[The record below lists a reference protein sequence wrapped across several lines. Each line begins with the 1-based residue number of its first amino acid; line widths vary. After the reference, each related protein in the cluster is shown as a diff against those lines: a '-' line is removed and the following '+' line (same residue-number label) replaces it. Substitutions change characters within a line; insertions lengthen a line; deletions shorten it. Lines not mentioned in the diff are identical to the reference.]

1 MLQDRSNAFTLKYLC
16 LVLVV
21 LALAGLCPVQA
32 AQNRDAS
39 EYVSMDFNDVDIG
52 VFIKFISTL
61 TQKNFV
67 VDTKV
72 KGKVTIISPEKISVD
87 DAYKVF
93 ESVLDI
99 YGFATVETGSVVK
112 IIPAV
117 DARGDNVDTRM
128 ARYAEQTSD
137 KLVTRII
144 PLTYASAD
152 ELKALLSPMLA
163 KGGLLLSHPDS
174 NMLIVTATLSSIDRL
189 LKLINTIDV
198 EGVGRKI
205 TILPIKYADAE
216 KMVTNLTKIY
226 SAQTKKIAGRK
237 KNSNDFSVEMVA
249 DERTNSIILL
259 ASEQE
264 SAQITALVTALDKK
278 VPKGEEKI
286 RVYYLEHATAEELA
300 AVLQEIPEKSGSN
313 SKKDGQ
319 KQAPLLSD
327 DIKITA
333 DKATNSLVI
342 IADKDDYPVLE
353 EVIKKLDVPRS
364 MVYIEC
370 MLMEM
375 NAERSLD
382 FGMEWQAA
390 ETVHGDSNVAFGGF
404 GTTASDSGGLA
415 SAAKGVLPSGFSM
428 GVIGKTL
435 EIGGVTFPSFQAILQ
450 AYKEDSDVK
459 ILSTPQLLTTENE
472 EATITIGK
480 NVAYQTRGGVY
491 NDSSTDS
498 TAYNAYEYKDV
509 GITLK
514 ITPSISQGRLVR
526 LDFYQTITKLD
537 TANTTNADR
546 PTTLKRELETTII
559 VEDGNTVVI
568 GGLIDESLSK
578 EVGKVPCLGD
588 IPVLGNAFKS
598 LSSGSD
604 RTNLFIF
611 LTPRVVKNTLEAKE
625 VYLEKKDKMDELHKQ
640 EIKLYDEDA
649 PIKSILLN

>member
-1 MLQDRSNAFTLKYLC
+1 MLQDRRNSLNVKHIC
-16 LVLVV
+16 LILVV
-21 LALAGLCPVQA
+21 LALVGLCPVQA
-32 AQNRDAS
+32 AQNQDTS
-39 EYVSMDFNDVDIG
+39 EFVSMDFNDVDIG
-52 VFIKFISTL
+52 VFIKFISKL
-61 TQKNFV
+61 TNKNFV

-72 KGKVTIISPEKISVD
+72 KGKVTIISPEKISVN

-112 IIPAV
+112 IIPAA
-117 DARGDNVDTRM
+117 DARGDNVDTRL
-128 ARYAEQTSD
+128 ARDVEQASD
-137 KLVTRII
+137 KLVTRLI
-144 PLTYASAD
+144 PLTYASSD
-152 ELKALLSPMLA
+152 ELKSLLSPMLA
-163 KGGLLLSHPDS
+163 KGSLLLSHADS
-174 NMLIVTATLSSIDRL
+174 NMLIATATLASIDRL

-226 SAQTKKIAGRK
+226 SAKTKKNQRSRK
-237 KNSNDFSVEMVA
+237 KNSEDLSVEMVA

-264 SAQITALVTALDKK
+264 SAQITTLVDALDKE

-286 RVYYLEHATAEELA
+286 RVYYLEHATAEDLA
-300 AVLQEIPEKSGSN
+300 AVLQEIPEKSSN
-313 SKKDGQ
+313 DSKKAGQ
-319 KQAPLLSD
+319 KKAPLLSD

-333 DKATNSLVI
+333 DKATNSLII

-370 MLMEM
+370 LLMEM

-382 FGMEWQAA
+382 FGMEWQAKG
-390 ETVHGDSNVAFGGF
+390 TIHSDNTGF
-404 GTTASDSGGLA
+404 GRFSTSNSDSADLGSLA
-415 SAAKGVLPSGFSM
+415 DRTLSSGFSM
-428 GVIGKTL
+428 GVFGGTL
-435 EIGGVTFPSFQAILQ
+435 EAIIQ
-450 AYKEDSDVK
+450 AYKKDSDVK

-480 NVAYQTRGGVY
+480 NVPYQTRGGVGTS
-491 NDSSTDS
+491 DTDS
-498 TAYNAYEYKDV
+498 TAYNSYEYKDV

-514 ITPSISQGRLVR
+514 ITPSISQDRLVR
-526 LDFYQTITKLD
+526 LDFYQTVTKLD
-537 TANTTNADR
+537 TATNTTVTDR

-559 VEDGNTVVI
+559 VEDGNTVVL

-588 IPVLGNAFKS
+588 IPLLGNAFKNQ
-598 LSSGSD
+598 SSGSD

-611 LTPRVVKNTLEAKE
+611 LTPRVVKNTLETKKI
-625 VYLEKKDKMDELHKQ
+625 YHEKKEEMDELHKQ
-640 EIKLYDEDA
+640 EIKLYDEDS
-649 PIKSILLN
+649 PIKSMLLN

>member
-1 MLQDRSNAFTLKYLC
+1 MLQDRSNAFTRTHIC
-16 LVLVV
+16 LILVV
-21 LALAGLCPVQA
+21 VSALAGFCPVKA
-32 AQNRDAS
+32 AQTQGAS

-52 VFIKFISTL
+52 VFIKFISKL
-61 TQKNFV
+61 TRKNFV

-72 KGKVTIISPEKISVD
+72 RGKVTIISPEKISVD

-117 DARGDNVDTRM
+117 NARGDNVDTRV

-137 KLVTRII
+137 KLVTRLI
-144 PLTYASAD
+144 PLTYASSN
-152 ELKALLSPMLA
+152 ELKSLLTPMLA
-163 KGGLLLSHPDS
+163 KGSILLSHADS

-205 TILPIKYADAE
+205 TILPIKYADAD

-226 SAQTKKIAGRK
+226 SAKIKKILRRK
-237 KNSNDFSVEMVA
+237 NHSNDLSVEMVA
-249 DERTNSIILL
+249 DERTNAIILL

-264 SAQITALVTALDKK
+264 SAQITALVSALDKE

-286 RVYYLEHATAEELA
+286 RVYYLEHAIAEDLA
-300 AVLQEIPEKSGSN
+300 AVLQEIPEKRSIS

-319 KQAPLLSD
+319 KKAPFLSD

-333 DKATNSLVI
+333 DKATNSLII

-375 NAERSLD
+375 NADRSLD

-390 ETVHGDSNVAFGGF
+390 GALGGDSDAAFGGF
-404 GTTASDSGGLA
+404 GTKPSNAGNLA
-415 SAAKGVLPSGFSM
+415 GVAKGVLPSGFSM
-428 GVIGKTL
+428 GVLGKTL
-435 EIGGVTFPSFQAILQ
+435 EVGGVTFPSYQAIIQ

-480 NVAYQTRGGVY
+480 NVAYQTRSAAES
-491 NDSSTDS
+491 SSTTYS
-498 TAYNAYEYKDV
+498 SFEYKDV

-514 ITPSISQGRLVR
+514 ITPSISQDRLVR
-526 LDFYQTITKLD
+526 LDFYQKITKLD

-559 VEDGNTVVI
+559 VEDSNTVVI

-578 EVGKVPCLGD
+578 EEGRVPCLGD
-588 IPVLGNAFKS
+588 VPVLGNAFRS
-598 LSSGSD
+598 QSSGSD
-604 RTNLFIF
+604 KTNLFIF
-611 LTPRVVKNTLEAKE
+611 LTPRVVKNTVEAKE
-625 VYLEKKDKMDELHKQ
+625 IYREKKDKMDELHKQ

-649 PIKSILLN
+649 PVKSILLR

>member
-1 MLQDRSNAFTLKYLC
+1 MLQVCRNTLNVKHIC
-16 LVLVV
+16 LFFVV
-21 LALAGLCPVQA
+21 LILVGLCPVQA
-32 AQNRDAS
+32 AQNQDTS
-39 EYVSMDFNDVDIG
+39 EFVSMDFNDVDIG
-52 VFIKFISTL
+52 VFIKFISKL
-61 TQKNFV
+61 THKNFV

-72 KGKVTIISPEKISVD
+72 RGKVTIISPEKISVD
-87 DAYKVF
+87 EAYKVF

-99 YGFATVETGSVVK
+99 YGFATVDTGSVVK
-112 IIPAV
+112 IIPAA

-128 ARYAEQTSD
+128 ARAAEQTSD

-144 PLTYASAD
+144 PLTYASSD
-152 ELKALLSPMLA
+152 ELKSLLSPMLA
-163 KGGLLLSHPDS
+163 KGSLLLSHADS
-174 NMLIVTATLSSIDRL
+174 NMLIATATLASIDRL
-189 LKLINTIDV
+189 LKLIQTIDV

-226 SAQTKKIAGRK
+226 SAKTRKVSRRK

-264 SAQITALVTALDKK
+264 SAQITALVDALDKE

-286 RVYYLEHATAEELA
+286 RVYYLEHATAEDLA
-300 AVLQEIPEKSGSN
+300 AVLQEIPEKSSN
-313 SKKDGQ
+313 DSKRAGQ
-319 KQAPLLSD
+319 KKAPLLSD

-333 DKATNSLVI
+333 DKATNSLII

-370 MLMEM
+370 LLMEM
-375 NAERSLD
+375 NADRSLAL
-382 FGMEWQAA
+382 GMEWRAKGNVHSNSTGFGKFNTSDSTSVDLPSLA
-390 ETVHGDSNVAFGGF
+390 ESTVGSGFAMGVFGGSIEAIIE
-404 GTTASDSGGLA
+404 AS
-415 SAAKGVLPSGFSM
+415 
-428 GVIGKTL
+428 
-435 EIGGVTFPSFQAILQ
+435 QQ
-450 AYKEDSDVK
+450 DSDVK

-480 NVAYQTRGGVY
+480 NVPYQTRGGTD
-491 NDSSTDS
+491 DSST
-498 TAYNAYEYKDV
+498 TTYNSYEYKDV

-514 ITPSISQGRLVR
+514 LTPSISQDRLVR
-526 LDFYQTITKLD
+526 LDFYEEVTKLD
-537 TANTTNADR
+537 NANTSDATDR

-578 EVGKVPCLGD
+578 DVNQVPCLGD
-588 IPVLGNAFKS
+588 IPLLGNAFKS
-598 LSSGSD
+598 QSSGSD

-611 LTPRVVKNTLEAKE
+611 LTPRVVKNTLEAKKI
-625 VYLEKKDKMDELHKQ
+625 YKEKKDKMDELHKQ
-640 EIKLYDEDA
+640 EIKLYDEEA
-649 PIKSILLN
+649 PIKSMLLN

>member
-1 MLQDRSNAFTLKYLC
+1 MLQDCCNAFTLKHIC
-16 LVLVV
+16 LILVV
-21 LALAGLCPVQA
+21 LALSGLCPVQA
-32 AQNRDAS
+32 AQNQDSS
-39 EYVSMDFNDVDIG
+39 EFVSMDFNDVDIG
-52 VFIKFISTL
+52 VFIKFISKL

-72 KGKVTIISPEKISVD
+72 RGKVTIISPEKISVD

-99 YGFATVETGSVVK
+99 YGFATVEAGSVVK

-117 DARGDNVDTRM
+117 DARGDNVDTRL
-128 ARYAEQTSD
+128 ARHAEQISD
-137 KLVTRII
+137 RLVTRLI
-144 PLTYASAD
+144 PLTYASSD
-152 ELKALLSPMLA
+152 ELKSLLSPMLA
-163 KGGLLLSHPDS
+163 KGSLILSHADS
-174 NMLIVTATLSSIDRL
+174 NMLIVTATLASIDRL

-205 TILPIKYADAE
+205 TILPIKYADAK

-226 SAQTKKIAGRK
+226 SAKIKKISRSK
-237 KNSNDFSVEMVA
+237 KNSKEFSVEMVA

-264 SAQITALVTALDKK
+264 SAQITALVDALDKE

-286 RVYYLEHATAEELA
+286 RVYYLEHAIAEDLA
-300 AVLQEIPEKSGSN
+300 AVLQQIPEKSSSN
-313 SKKDGQ
+313 STKNGQ
-319 KQAPLLSD
+319 KKAPLLSD

-333 DKATNSLVI
+333 DKATNSLI
-342 IADKDDYPVLE
+342 ILADKDDYPVLE

-370 MLMEM
+370 LLMEM
-375 NAERSLD
+375 NAERSLN
-382 FGMEWQAA
+382 FGMEWQV
-390 ETVHGDSNVAFGGF
+390 EGTINGNNPAFGRF
-404 GTTASDSGGLA
+404 GTAASSLGAWDDV
-415 SAAKGVLPSGFSM
+415 AKVALPSGFSM
-428 GVIGKTL
+428 GVF
-435 EIGGVTFPSFQAILQ
+435 GGDFKAIIE
-450 AYKEDSDVK
+450 AYKKDSDVK

-480 NVAYQTRGGVY
+480 NVAYQTRGGVATS
-491 NDSSTDS
+491 DTDD
-498 TAYNAYEYKDV
+498 TAYNTYEYKDV

-514 ITPSISQGRLVR
+514 ITPSISQDRLVR
-526 LDFYQTITKLD
+526 LDFYQEITKLD

-559 VEDGNTVVI
+559 VEDGNTVVL
-568 GGLIDESLSK
+568 GGLIDENMSK
-578 EVGKVPCLGD
+578 EVGSVPCLGD
-588 IPVLGNAFKS
+588 IPFLGNAFKS
-598 LSSGSD
+598 QSSGSD

-611 LTPRVVKNTLEAKE
+611 LTPRVVKNSWEAKKL
-625 VYLEKKDKMDELHKQ
+625 YQEKKDKIDELHKE

>member
-1 MLQDRSNAFTLKYLC
+1 MLLDRRYAFTSKHIC
-16 LVLVV
+16 LILLV
-21 LALAGLCPVQA
+21 LALSGLCPVQA
-32 AQNRDAS
+32 AQSQDTS
-39 EYVSMDFNDVDIG
+39 EFVSMDFNDVDIG
-52 VFIKFISTL
+52 VFIKFISKL

-72 KGKVTIISPEKISVD
+72 RGKVTIISPEKISVD

-117 DARGDNVDTRM
+117 DARGDNVDTRVAM
-128 ARYAEQTSD
+128 HAEQASD
-137 KLVTRII
+137 KLVTRLI
-144 PLTYASAD
+144 PLTYASSD
-152 ELKALLSPMLA
+152 ELKSLLTPMLA
-163 KGGLLLSHPDS
+163 KGSLVLSHADS
-174 NMLIVTATLSSIDRL
+174 NMLIVTATLASIDRL
-189 LKLINTIDV
+189 LKLIKAIDV

-226 SAQTKKIAGRK
+226 SAKAKKILRSRK
-237 KNSNDFSVEMVA
+237 KTSDDFSVEMVA

-264 SAQITALVTALDKK
+264 SAQITALVDALDKE

-286 RVYYLEHATAEELA
+286 RVYYLEHAIAEDLA
-300 AVLQEIPEKSGSN
+300 AVLQEIPEKSSSN

-319 KQAPLLSD
+319 KKAPLLSD

-333 DKATNSLVI
+333 DKATNSLII

-370 MLMEM
+370 LLMEM

-382 FGMEWQAA
+382 FGMEWQV
-390 ETVHGDSNVAFGGF
+390 EGTIGSSPAFGRF
-404 GTTASDSGGLA
+404 GTSSSSLGAWDNERDLE
-415 SAAKGVLPSGFSM
+415 LPSGFSM
-428 GVIGKTL
+428 GVF
-435 EIGGVTFPSFQAILQ
+435 GGDFKAIIQ

-459 ILSTPQLLTTENE
+459 ILATPQLLTTENE
-472 EATITIGK
+472 EASITIGK
-480 NVAYQTRGGVY
+480 NVAYQTRGGTEDTSETSY
-491 NDSSTDS
+491 NT
-498 TAYNAYEYKDV
+498 YEYKDV

-514 ITPSISQGRLVR
+514 ITPSISQDRLVR
-526 LDFYQTITKLD
+526 LDFYEEVTKLD

-559 VEDGNTVVI
+559 VKDGNTVVI
-568 GGLIDESLSK
+568 GGLIDETLSK
-578 EVGKVPCLGD
+578 EVGQTPCLGD

-598 LSSGSD
+598 RSSGSD

-611 LTPRVVKNTLEAKE
+611 LNPRVVKNTLEAKE
-625 VYLEKKDKMDELHKQ
+625 IYQEKKDEMDELQKQ

>member
-1 MLQDRSNAFTLKYLC
+1 MLQDCRNSFNVKHIC
-16 LVLVV
+16 LILVV
-21 LALAGLCPVQA
+21 LALVGLCPVQA
-32 AQNRDAS
+32 AQNQDAS
-39 EYVSMDFNDVDIG
+39 EFVSMDFNDVDIG
-52 VFIKFISTL
+52 VFIKFISKL
-61 TQKNFV
+61 TNKNFV

-72 KGKVTIISPEKISVD
+72 RGKVTIISPEKISVD
-87 DAYKVF
+87 EAYKVF

-99 YGFATVETGSVVK
+99 YGFATVDTGSVVK

-117 DARGDNVDTRM
+117 DARGDNVDTRL
-128 ARYAEQTSD
+128 AKFAERTSD

-144 PLTYASAD
+144 PLTYASSD
-152 ELKALLSPMLA
+152 ELKSLLSPMLA
-163 KGGLLLSHPDS
+163 KGSLLLSHADS
-174 NMLIVTATLSSIDRL
+174 NMLIATATLASIDRL
-189 LKLINTIDV
+189 LKLIKTIDV

-226 SAQTKKIAGRK
+226 SAKTRKISRSRK
-237 KNSNDFSVEMVA
+237 KSSNELSVEMVA

-264 SAQITALVTALDKK
+264 SAQITALVDALDKE

-286 RVYYLEHATAEELA
+286 RVYYLEHATAEDLA
-300 AVLQEIPEKSGSN
+300 AVLQEIPEKGSN
-313 SKKDGQ
+313 DSKKTGQ
-319 KQAPLLSD
+319 KKAPLLSE

-333 DKATNSLVI
+333 DKATNSLII

-370 MLMEM
+370 LLMEM
-375 NAERSLD
+375 NADRSLNL
-382 FGMEWQAA
+382 GMEWQA
-390 ETVHGDSNVAFGGF
+390 EGSLGGDNTGFGGF
-404 GTTASDSGGLA
+404 GTSASNAGGLA
-415 SAAKGVLPSGFSM
+415 SVKGGVLPKGFSM
-428 GVIGKTL
+428 GVF
-435 EIGGVTFPSFQAILQ
+435 GGNVQAILQ
-450 AYKEDSDVK
+450 AYKEDTDVK

-480 NVAYQTRGGVY
+480 NVPYQTRGGVGTS
-491 NDSSTDS
+491 DTDS
-498 TAYNAYEYKDV
+498 TAYNSYEYKDV

-514 ITPSISQGRLVR
+514 ITPSISQDRLVR
-526 LDFYQTITKLD
+526 LDFYQEVTKLD
-537 TANTTNADR
+537 SANTTGATDR

-559 VEDGNTVVI
+559 VEDSTTVVI

-578 EVGKVPCLGD
+578 EVGQVPCLGD
-588 IPVLGNAFKS
+588 IPLLGNAFKS
-598 LSSGSD
+598 QSSGSD

-611 LTPRVVKNTLEAKE
+611 LTPKVVKNTLEAKDI
-625 VYLEKKDKMDELHKQ
+625 YQEKKDKMDELHKK

-649 PIKSILLN
+649 PVKSMLLN

>member
-1 MLQDRSNAFTLKYLC
+1 MLLDRRHAFMRKHIC
-16 LVLVV
+16 LILLV
-21 LALAGLCPVQA
+21 LALSGLCPVQA
-32 AQNRDAS
+32 AQNQDAS
-39 EYVSMDFNDVDIG
+39 EFVSMDFNDVDIG
-52 VFIKFISTL
+52 VFIKFISKL

-72 KGKVTIISPEKISVD
+72 RGKVTIISPEKISVD
-87 DAYKVF
+87 EAYKVF

-117 DARGDNVDTRM
+117 NARGDNVDTRL

-137 KLVTRII
+137 KLVTRLI
-144 PLTYASAD
+144 PLTYASSD
-152 ELKALLSPMLA
+152 ELKSLLAPMLA
-163 KGGLLLSHPDS
+163 KGSLLISHADS
-174 NMLIVTATLSSIDRL
+174 NMLIVTATLASIDRL
-189 LKLINTIDV
+189 LKLIKTIDV

-205 TILPIKYADAE
+205 TILPIKYADAQ
-216 KMVTNLTKIY
+216 KMVSNMTRIY
-226 SAQTKKIAGRK
+226 SAKTKKISRSRK
-237 KNSNDFSVEMVA
+237 TSNDVSVEMVA

-264 SAQITALVTALDKK
+264 SEQITALVGALDKE

-286 RVYYLEHATAEELA
+286 RVYYLEHAIAEDLA
-300 AVLQEIPEKSGSN
+300 AVLQEIPEKSSSN

-319 KQAPLLSD
+319 KKAPLLSE

-370 MLMEM
+370 LLMEM

-382 FGMEWQAA
+382 FGMEWQA
-390 ETVHGDSNVAFGGF
+390 EGTIGNSPAFGRF
-404 GTTASDSGGLA
+404 IGTPDSTSALNVWDTAREVA
-415 SAAKGVLPSGFSM
+415 LPGGFSM
-428 GVIGKTL
+428 GVF
-435 EIGGVTFPSFQAILQ
+435 GGDFKAIIQ
-450 AYKEDSDVK
+450 AYKKDSDVK

-472 EATITIGK
+472 EASITIGK
-480 NVAYQTRGGVY
+480 NVAYQTRGGTEDTSETSY
-491 NDSSTDS
+491 NT
-498 TAYNAYEYKDV
+498 YEYKDV

-514 ITPSISQGRLVR
+514 ITPSISQDRLVR
-526 LDFYQTITKLD
+526 LDFYQEVTKLD
-537 TANTTNADR
+537 NANTTNADR

-568 GGLIDESLSK
+568 GGLIDETLSK
-578 EVGKVPCLGD
+578 EVGQVPCLGD
-588 IPVLGNAFKS
+588 IPVLGNAFKNR
-598 LSSGSD
+598 SSGSD
-604 RTNLFIF
+604 KTNLFIF
-611 LTPRVVKNTLEAKE
+611 LNPKVVRNTPEAKE
-625 VYLEKKDKMDELHKQ
+625 IYQEKKDKMDELHKQ

-649 PIKSILLN
+649 PIKSIFLN

>member
-1 MLQDRSNAFTLKYLC
+1 MLHDCRNSFTLKHIC
-16 LVLVV
+16 LILVV

-32 AQNRDAS
+32 AQNQNAS
-39 EYVSMDFNDVDIG
+39 EFVSMDFNDVDIG
-52 VFIKFISTL
+52 VFIKFISKL

-72 KGKVTIISPEKISVD
+72 RGKVTIISPEKISVD
-87 DAYKVF
+87 EAYKVF

-99 YGFATVETGSVVK
+99 YGFATVESGSVVK

-117 DARGDNVDTRM
+117 DARGDNVDTRV
-128 ARYAEQTSD
+128 ARAAEPTSD
-137 KLVTRII
+137 KLVTRLI
-144 PLTYASAD
+144 PLTYASSD
-152 ELKALLSPMLA
+152 ELKSLLSPMLA
-163 KGGLLLSHPDS
+163 KGNLLLSHSDS
-174 NMLIVTATLSSIDRL
+174 NMLIATATLASIDRL
-189 LKLINTIDV
+189 LKLINAIDV

-226 SAQTKKIAGRK
+226 AAKTKKNSRSRK

-249 DERTNSIILL
+249 DERTNAIILL

-264 SAQITALVTALDKK
+264 SAQITALVDALDKE

-286 RVYYLEHATAEELA
+286 RVYYLEHATAEDLA
-300 AVLQEIPEKSGSN
+300 AVLQEIPEKSSNN
-313 SKKDGQ
+313 SKRDGQ
-319 KQAPLLSD
+319 KKAPLLSD

-333 DKATNSLVI
+333 DKATNSLII

-370 MLMEM
+370 LIMEM

-382 FGMEWQAA
+382 FGMEWQA
-390 ETVHGDSNVAFGGF
+390 EGTIGNSPAFGRF
-404 GTTASDSGGLA
+404 GTAASSLGAWDDVA
-415 SAAKGVLPSGFSM
+415 TVALPRGFSM
-428 GVIGKTL
+428 GVF
-435 EIGGVTFPSFQAILQ
+435 GGDFKAIIQ
-450 AYKEDSDVK
+450 AYKKDSDVK
-459 ILSTPQLLTTENE
+459 VLSTPQLLTTENE

-480 NVAYQTRGGVY
+480 NVPYQTKGGVP
-491 NDSSTDS
+491 SSDGDS
-498 TAYNAYEYKDV
+498 TAYNTYEYKDV

-514 ITPSISQGRLVR
+514 LTPSISQDRLVR
-526 LDFYQTITKLD
+526 LDFYQEVSKLVD
-537 TANTTNADR
+537 TANTDETER

-578 EVGKVPCLGD
+578 EVSKVPCLGD

-598 LSSGSD
+598 QSSDSD

-611 LTPRVVKNTLEAKE
+611 LTPRVVKNTLEVKE
-625 VYLEKKDKMDELHKQ
+625 IYQEKKDKMDELQKE
-640 EIKLYDEDA
+640 EIKLYDEDS

>member
-1 MLQDRSNAFTLKYLC
+1 MLQACRNALNVKHIC
-16 LVLVV
+16 LFFVV
-21 LALAGLCPVQA
+21 LLMVGLGPVKA
-32 AQNRDAS
+32 AQNPDAS
-39 EYVSMDFNDVDIG
+39 EFVSMDFNDVDIG
-52 VFIKFISTL
+52 VFIKFISKL
-61 TQKNFV
+61 THKNFV

-72 KGKVTIISPEKISVD
+72 RGKVTIISPEKISVD
-87 DAYKVF
+87 EAYKVF

-99 YGFATVETGSVVK
+99 YGFATVDTGSVVK

-128 ARYAEQTSD
+128 AKAAEQTSD

-152 ELKALLSPMLA
+152 ELKSLLSPMLA
-163 KGGLLLSHPDS
+163 KGSLLLSHADS
-174 NMLIVTATLSSIDRL
+174 NMLIATATLASIDRL
-189 LKLINTIDV
+189 LKLIKTIDV

-226 SAQTKKIAGRK
+226 SAKTKKTSRGK
-237 KNSNDFSVEMVA
+237 KSSSDLSVEMVA

-264 SAQITALVTALDKK
+264 SAQITALVDALDKE

-286 RVYYLEHATAEELA
+286 RVYYLEHATAEDLA
-300 AVLQEIPEKSGSN
+300 AVLQEIPEKSSN
-313 SKKDGQ
+313 DSKKAGQ
-319 KQAPLLSD
+319 KKAPVLSD

-333 DKATNSLVI
+333 DKATNSLII

-370 MLMEM
+370 LLMEM
-375 NAERSLD
+375 NADKSLSL
-382 FGMEWQAA
+382 GMEWRAKGN
-390 ETVHGDSNVAFGGF
+390 VHSNSTGF
-404 GTTASDSGGLA
+404 GRFSSSSTSVDLPSLA
-415 SAAKGVLPSGFSM
+415 ESTLGSGFSM
-428 GVIGKTL
+428 GVF
-435 EIGGVTFPSFQAILQ
+435 GGSIEAIIEASQ
-450 AYKEDSDVK
+450 DDSDVK

-480 NVAYQTRGGVY
+480 NVPYQTRGGTEDTSTTTY
-491 NDSSTDS
+491 NT
-498 TAYNAYEYKDV
+498 YEYKDV

-514 ITPSISQGRLVR
+514 LTPSISQDRLVR
-526 LDFYQTITKLD
+526 LDFYEEITKLD
-537 TANTTNADR
+537 SANSTSSTDR

-578 EVGKVPCLGD
+578 DVNQVPCLGD
-588 IPVLGNAFKS
+588 IPFLGNAFKNQ
-598 LSSGSD
+598 SSGSD

-611 LTPRVVKNTLEAKE
+611 LTPRVVKSTQEAKKI
-625 VYLEKKDKMDELHKQ
+625 YQEKKDSMDKLHKQ
-640 EIKLYDEDA
+640 EIKLYDENA
-649 PIKSILLN
+649 PVKSMLLN

>member
-1 MLQDRSNAFTLKYLC
+1 MLQDCRNAFTLKHIC
-16 LVLVV
+16 LILVM
-21 LALAGLCPVQA
+21 LALSGLCPVPA
-32 AQNRDAS
+32 AQNQDTS

-52 VFIKFISTL
+52 VFIKFISKL

-117 DARGDNVDTRM
+117 DARGDNVDTRVAM
-128 ARYAEQTSD
+128 HAEQASD
-137 KLVTRII
+137 KLVTRLI
-144 PLTYASAD
+144 PLTYASSD
-152 ELKALLSPMLA
+152 ELKSLLAPMLA
-163 KGGLLLSHPDS
+163 KGSLLLSHADS
-174 NMLIVTATLSSIDRL
+174 NMLIVTATLASIDRL
-189 LKLINTIDV
+189 LKLIKTIDV

-226 SAQTKKIAGRK
+226 SAKTKKISRRK
-237 KNSNDFSVEMVA
+237 KSSDDFSVEMVA
-249 DERTNSIILL
+249 DERTNSVILL

-264 SAQITALVTALDKK
+264 SAQITALVDALDKE

-286 RVYYLEHATAEELA
+286 RVYYLEHATAEDLA
-300 AVLQEIPEKSGSN
+300 AVLQEIPEKSSRD

-319 KQAPLLSD
+319 KKAPLLSD

-333 DKATNSLVI
+333 DKATNSLII

-370 MLMEM
+370 LLMEM
-375 NAERSLD
+375 NADRSLD

-390 ETVHGDSNVAFGGF
+390 ERVHGESNVAFGGF
-404 GTTASDSGGLA
+404 GTTASNSGGLA
-415 SAAKGVLPSGFSM
+415 SAATGVLPSGFSM

-435 EIGGVTFPSFQAILQ
+435 EIGGVTFPSFQAIIQ

-480 NVAYQTRGGVY
+480 NVAYQTRGGTEDTSETSY
-491 NDSSTDS
+491 NT
-498 TAYNAYEYKDV
+498 YEYKDV

-514 ITPSISQGRLVR
+514 ITPSISQDRLVR
-526 LDFYQTITKLD
+526 LDFYEEITKLD

-568 GGLIDESLSK
+568 GGLIDDTLSK

-588 IPVLGNAFKS
+588 IPVLGYAFKS
-598 LSSGSD
+598 QSSGSD
-604 RTNLFIF
+604 KTNLFIF

-625 VYLEKKDKMDELHKQ
+625 IYQEKKDKMDELHKQ